1 MIRVEFTVA
10 ELDLLTTLASDQL
23 FRIEFIDPK
32 MPGYK
37 ADNDKIGVTKTLIA
51 RLRSVLAENRSV
63 GSALSVDLLNAPA
76 RVVNR
81 AAPFNN
87 HTSKV

>member
-1 MIRVEFTVA
+1 MIRVELTVS

-23 FRIEFIDPK
+23 FRMEFIDPK
-32 MPGYK
+32 MPGYR
-37 ADNDKIGVTKTLIA
+37 ADHDQIGVAKTLIA

-63 GSALSVDLLNAPA
+63 GSALSVDRLNAQA

-87 HTSKV
+87 HT

>member
-1 MIRVEFTVA
+1 MIRVELTVS
-10 ELDLLTTLASDQL
+10 ELDLLTKLASDQL
-23 FRIEFIDPK
+23 FRMEFIDPK
-32 MPGYK
+32 MPGYR
-37 ADNDKIGVTKTLIA
+37 ADHDQIGVTKTLIA

-63 GSALSVDLLNAPA
+63 GSALSVDRLNAPA

-81 AAPFNN
+81 ATPFNN

>member
-37 ADNDKIGVTKTLIA
+37 ADNDKIGVTKTLLA
-51 RLRSVLAENRSV
+51 RLRSVLAENGSV
-63 GSALSVDLLNAPA
+63 GSAHCVDRLNAPS

-81 AAPFNN
+81 ATPFNN

>member
-1 MIRVEFTVA
+1 MIRVEFSVA

-37 ADNDKIGVTKTLIA
+37 ADNDKIGVSKHLIS
-51 RLRSVLAENRSV
+51 RLRSVLAENRPV
-63 GSALSVDLLNAPA
+63 GSVLSADRLNAPT
-76 RVVNR
+76 RVLNR